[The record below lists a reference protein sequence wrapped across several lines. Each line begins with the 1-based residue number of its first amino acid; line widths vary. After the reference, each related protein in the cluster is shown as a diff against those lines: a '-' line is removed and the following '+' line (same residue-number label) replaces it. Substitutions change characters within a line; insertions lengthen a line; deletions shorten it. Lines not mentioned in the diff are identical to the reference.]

1 MDLRYPLRRRF
12 SNAGMTSLSG
22 SDPDPRLTIASQ
34 DTDSFNPLRHANCE
48 YALDA
53 ECRRAQPWHSA
64 GVLDVVDEVDRIAM
78 LFVAGRESVPDFERM
93 LELRRHR
100 ERCWPR

>member
-34 DTDSFNPLRHANCE
+34 DTDSLNPLRHANCE
-48 YALDA
+48 YALAA

-64 GVLDVVDEVDRIAM
+64 GVLDVIDEAI
-78 LFVAGRESVPDFERM
+78 E
-93 LELRRHR
+93 
-100 ERCWPR
+100 